1 MRLEA
6 RSMFKGFFLL
16 LSHDLRA
23 DSKKKKIPTFH
34 VSESFTF

>member
-6 RSMFKGFFLL
+6 RSMFKGFLL
-16 LSHDLRA
+16 LFLDIRA